1 MDDAKAEFVKVTE
14 LKMLREGKG
23 RSFPVD
29 GRELALFLVGGAVFA
44 IENLC
49 PHQHIPV
56 LAEGELDGTVI
67 TCPMH
72 GWQFDLATGRSVN
85 ASSRLTQYDVIIQ
98 GDDVMVAIPSE
109 DAAPWW

>member
-1 MDDAKAEFVKVTE
+1 MDDSKTEYVKVTE

-23 RSFPVD
+23 RSFPFD
-29 GRELALFLVGGAVFA
+29 GREVAIFLVGGVVHA

-56 LAEGELDGTVI
+56 LAEGELEGTVI

-72 GWQFDLATGRSVN
+72 GWQFDLATGRSVD
-85 ASSRLTQYDVIIQ
+85 ASSRLTQFEVLIQ
-98 GDDVMVAIPSE
+98 GEDVMIALPSE
-109 DAAPWW
+109 DPAPWW